1 MKPGKAGSL
10 RQNLMLLAGLALVLV
25 LPLVVDLACS
35 GPFRT
40 PKTLLARILWAAL
53 AGLFLARPSWDAWGW
68 PLVAVVVAGVVASL
82 AAGQGSFAVVPVAL
96 AALGWMG
103 LRQLAEPQRRRLFLG
118 MILGGV
124 IQAMLALAFA
134 DPAARPA
141 SFAALEEA
149 AGRHKV
155 LGTMGN
161 PGDVGVFLVL
171 PALGAL
177 SMAVTQKRRSL
188 WLLAW
193 VVQFVAMVAS
203 QTLSALAAFA
213 LGAFLVF
220 ALLLPPEKRWWAA
233 GGSALA
239 LALVFAL
246 VPSLRLRVAESF
258 RLPKERGF
266 QWVASARGAAWLSAW
281 HMWQANPIFG
291 VGLGQ
296 FPTHYFRYLSRD
308 ALAERGK
315 VLGLRTGFGE
325 AHNELLQYVAET
337 GLVGLGLLSAS
348 LVWAWRRGGPPS
360 GSPLLSAA
368 PVLGAMGVLAL
379 LQFPLHL
386 AALAAQWLVVLAL
399 LLPPVKT
406 GVQRLR
412 AGAWLGLGVLAAT
425 VLVSWF
431 QWRAWRAVE
440 AAEALVA
447 ALRQNPRIVD
457 ARVLAAR
464 AYENLQPKLSFL
476 PGEVEAENVA
486 GNLAREAGLWD
497 QAMAHFRRALALAER
512 PELHFNLGV
521 TLCALGQEEEGL
533 RHLGRAVEL
542 NPAVLREVTDRVLA
556 AKLRQEL
563 TRAGYFAAYPWTER
577 FLVH

>member
-1 MKPGKAGSL
+1 MKLPRPGSW
-10 RQNLMLLAGLALVLV
+10 RQELILLAGLALVLA

-40 PKTLLARILWAAL
+40 PKSLLARALWAAL
-53 AGLFLARPSWDAWGW
+53 AGLFLARPGWDAWCW
-68 PLVAVVVAGVVASL
+68 PPVAVVVAGIIASV
-82 AAGQGSFAVVPVAL
+82 AAGQLGLAVAPLAL

-103 LRQLAEPQRRRLFLG
+103 LRQLAAPQRRRLFLG

-124 IQAMLALAFA
+124 VQAILALAFA

-141 SFAALEEA
+141 SFALLEEA
-149 AGRHKV
+149 TGRFQV

-177 SMAVTQKRRSL
+177 YMALSRKRRSL
-188 WLLAW
+188 WLLACL
-193 VVQFVAMVAS
+193 VQFVAIVAS

-213 LGAFLVF
+213 LGAFLLLI
-220 ALLLPPEKRWWAA
+220 LLLPPRKRWWAA
-233 GGSALA
+233 GGAAVA
-239 LALVFAL
+239 LALVILL
-246 VPSLRLRVAESF
+246 VPSLRFRVAGSF
-258 RLPKERGF
+258 RLPKELGF
-266 QWVASARGAAWLSAW
+266 HWVASARGAAWLSAW

-296 FPTHYFRYLSRD
+296 FPTHYFSYLTRD
-308 ALAERGK
+308 VLAQRGK
-315 VLGLRTGFGE
+315 VLGLETGFGE
-325 AHNELLQYVAET
+325 AHNELLQYAAET
-337 GLVGLGLLSAS
+337 GLVGLALLSAS
-348 LVWAWRRGGPPS
+348 LIWAWRRGSPL
-360 GSPLLSAA
+360 GSPLLPAA
-368 PVLGAMGVLAL
+368 PVLAAAGVLAL

-399 LLPPVKT
+399 LLPPLKERA
-406 GVQRLR
+406 QSWR
-412 AGAWLGLGVLAAT
+412 AGAWLGLGLSAAT
-425 VLVSWF
+425 VVVSWS

-447 ALRQNPRIVD
+447 ALRQNIVG

-464 AYENLQPKLSFL
+464 AYENLQSKLSFL
-476 PGEVEAENVA
+476 PGEVQAENVA

-497 QAMAHFRRALALAER
+497 QALAHFRRALALAER

-521 TLCALGQEEEGL
+521 SLCTLGQEEEGL
-533 RHLGRAVEL
+533 RHLVQAVEL
-542 NPAVLREVTDRVLA
+542 NPAVLREVTDRMLA
-556 AKLRQEL
+556 AKLRQKL
-563 TRAGYFAAYPWTER
+563 TETGYFAAYPWAEQ
-577 FLVH
+577 FLLR